1 MSKHSIKSY
10 LCSGYP
16 VIWVQTHEVDR
27 CIASLVETY
36 TSRPSKRWDS
46 VRGCEGFDPK
56 CKDPFAF
63 VQALVDPKQSPKGM
77 VYFAV
82 NFHLWLDAQQGRQTL
97 QALKNALPIFKTN
110 EITLVV
116 VSPVVKI
123 PVELERDIVLVDFG
137 LPTTDEL
144 ERVLVKVEGY
154 ANGEKPNE
162 QHYYVP
168 ADKREAVLEA
178 ARGLT
183 WSEAEDAFS
192 LAYVTDREIKPQTVS
207 SLKAQMVEKNASL
220 EFAGYTETF
229 TTLGGLGNW
238 KEWCLNRFKNRKM
251 KHFDNA
257 PALPFRGCLAL
268 GVPGTGKSHFAK
280 ALSNEVGWPC
290 IELDMG
296 KMFGS
301 LVGES
306 EQKMRDALAVI
317 DAMSPV
323 ILFIDEI
330 EKGLAGVGSA
340 HEGDSG
346 TTKRV
351 GGTFL
356 QWLQNHT
363 SEVFVIATCNNL
375 AGLPAEYTRL
385 GRWDG
390 IFFVDVPTPKEA
402 KEIASIYTKM
412 YFDKEVKEVKDFP
425 ELVNY
430 TGAEIRQ
437 VVVEAAYNGGDFRKA
452 AKFVVP
458 QFKAQEKAI
467 KELREKAENCWIPAS
482 LSESSKIWD
491 KVDAK
496 RSLEVN

>member
-1 MSKHSIKSY
+1 MKHSIKSY
-10 LCSGYP
+10 LCAGYP
-16 VIWVQTHEVDR
+16 VVWVQTHEVDR
-27 CIASLVETY
+27 CIASIVENY
-36 TSRPSKRWDS
+36 KSRPAKRWDS
-46 VRGCEGFDPK
+46 VRGCEGFDVK
-56 CKDPFAF
+56 CKDSFAF
-63 VQALVDPKQSPKGM
+63 IQALIDPKVSPKGM

-82 NFHLWLDAQQGRQTL
+82 NFHLWLDDKQGRQTL
-97 QALKNALPIFKTN
+97 QALKNALPILKTN
-110 EITLVV
+110 EITLVI
-116 VSPVVKI
+116 VSPVVRI
-123 PVELERDIVLVDFG
+123 PVELERDIVLVDFA
-137 LPTTDEL
+137 LPTMEEL
-144 ERVLVKVEGY
+144 ETVLQRVEAF
-154 ANGEKPNE
+154 ANGDKPE
-162 QHYYVP
+162 AEWYRVP
-168 ADKREAVLEA
+168 ADKRNTVLEG

-192 LAYVTDREIKPQTVS
+192 LAYVTDREINFKTVS

-220 EFAGYTETF
+220 EFSGYTETF
-229 TTLGGLGNW
+229 ATLGGLDNL
-238 KEWCLNRFKNRKM
+238 KEWCINRFKNRKNVQ
-251 KHFDNA
+251 FEGAA
-257 PALPFRGCLAL
+257 PLPFRGVLAL

-280 ALSNEVGWPC
+280 ALGNEVGWPV

-306 EQKMRDALAVI
+306 EQKMRDALQVV

-330 EKGLAGVGSA
+330 EKGLAGVGSSFD
-340 HEGDSG
+340 GDTG

-356 QWLQNHT
+356 AWLQNHT

-375 AGLPAEYTRL
+375 HGLPAEYTRL

-390 IFFVDVPTPKEA
+390 IFFVDLPTAKEA
-402 KEIASIYTKM
+402 KTILNIYTKM
-412 YFDKEVKEVKDFP
+412 FFGKEAKDLKDMP
-425 ELVNY
+425 DLANY

-458 QFKAQEKAI
+458 QYKAQAKAI
-467 KELREKAENCWIPAS
+467 KEMREKAEDCWTPAS
-482 LSESSKIWD
+482 LSETSKIWD